1 MVGIRSTIG
10 NNGNTT
16 RLATGRNFVV
26 EDESRGAPVALT
38 PDQIPQDRMVN
49 PAVAQGLR
57 RQALEQ
63 QEQVEQ
69 RNFVDARRR
78 IELLTGLGRKTKD
91 VLIEGITFTLRSLKA
106 FEQNELA
113 QVIAAQDRISLP
125 NGQVSFTSIGMYN
138 IKVEALGHSLHLV
151 DGQLVDIVLGT
162 VNSPYEE
169 QVAAR
174 KELIIEMD
182 GEFINHLFIE
192 FEKLSA
198 ETKDGYAPKTTEE
211 VKEVVDTIR
220 KSGQDT

>member
-10 NNGNTT
+10 NSGFNT
-16 RLATGRNFVV
+16 TGRNFVIG
-26 EDESRGAPVALT
+26 DESKGTSRVLSN
-38 PDQIPQDRMVN
+38 DQIPQDRVMN
-49 PAVAQGLR
+49 QAVAQGLR

-69 RNFVDARRR
+69 RNFIDARRR
-78 IELLTGLGRKTKD
+78 IELLTGLGRKTRD
-91 VLIEGITFTLRSLKA
+91 VVIDGITFTLRSLKA

-113 QVIAAQDRISLP
+113 QVVAAQDRINLP
-125 NGQVSFTSIGMYN
+125 NGQFSFTPIGMYK
-138 IKVEALGHSLHLV
+138 IKVEALGHSLYLV

-162 VNSPYEE
+162 VNSPYED

-174 KELIIEMD
+174 KELLIEMD

-192 FEKLSA
+192 FEKLST

-220 KSGQDT
+220 KSGQDS